1 MALVLTEDEVMLV
14 DSAKK
19 LFSRSA
25 PVSAFRALRD
35 SGEKARYAPAL
46 WTEMAEAGYAGLLLP
61 EAQGGTGFG
70 AIGAGLIAEQIG
82 HVLAASPLISSALA
96 TEILLLAGNE
106 AQTSLL
112 AEIAAGELIV
122 AFAIDEGRRHD
133 PEHFALRACA
143 DADGDGYVLEGEKRF
158 VVDGGIAD
166 KFIVAAITDAGPAL
180 FLADATTAGVTITQL
195 SLVDSRNAA
204 DVKFSG
210 VKLPASALIGKAGD
224 AAPVIGR
231 ALDIG
236 RALLA
241 AELLGMAQEAF
252 DRTIAYLKEREQ
264 FGVKIGSFQA
274 LQHRASRMYCSL
286 ELARGVVLKA
296 LRALDEQD
304 PAASL
309 LASLA
314 KAVLTKTARDVLNEA
329 TQMHGGIGVTDDI
342 DIGLFFKR
350 VRVAGDTFGDD
361 FFQKERL
368 ARLAWKI

>member
-35 SGEKARYAPAL
+35 SGDKARYAPAL
-46 WTEMAEAGYAGLLLP
+46 WAEMAAAGFAGLLLP

-82 HVLAASPLISSALA
+82 HVLAASPLLSSALA
-96 TEILLLAGNE
+96 IEILRLAGND
-106 AQTSLL
+106 AQQSLL

-133 PEHFALRACA
+133 PESLSLYAG
-143 DADGDGYVLEGEKRF
+143 ADGDGFVLEGEKRF

-166 KFIVAAITDAGPAL
+166 KFIVAARTDAGPAL
-180 FLADATTAGVTITQL
+180 FLVDAPAAGITITPL

-204 DVKFSG
+204 DLNFHG
-210 VKLPASALIGKAGD
+210 VKVAAGALIGKAGD

-231 ALDIG
+231 ALDLG

-241 AELLGMAQEAF
+241 AELLGIAEEAF
-252 DRTIAYLKEREQ
+252 DRTVAYLKEREQ

-286 ELARGVVLKA
+286 ELGRGVVLKA

-350 VRVAGDTFGDD
+350 GRVAGDTFGDD

-368 ARLAWKI
+368 ARLAWQI

>member
-35 SGEKARYAPAL
+35 SGDKARYAPKL
-46 WTEMAEAGYAGLLLP
+46 WAEMAEAGFAGLLLP
-61 EAQGGTGFG
+61 EAEGGTGFG

-96 TEILLLAGNE
+96 TEILRLAGNE
-106 AQTSLL
+106 AQKSLL

-133 PEHFALRACA
+133 PENFALRAS
-143 DADGDGYVLEGEKRF
+143 ADGDGYVLEGEKRF

-166 KFIVAAITDAGPAL
+166 KFIVAAQTDAGPAL
-180 FLADATTAGVTITQL
+180 LLVDAATPGVSVTPL

-210 VKLPASALIGKAGD
+210 VKVAASALIGKAGD
-224 AAPVIGR
+224 AAPVIER

-241 AELLGMAQEAF
+241 AELLGIAQEAF
-252 DRTIAYLKEREQ
+252 DRTVAYLKEREQ

-274 LQHRASRMYCSL
+274 LQHRAARIYCNL

-296 LRALDEQD
+296 LRGLDEND

-350 VRVAGDTFGDD
+350 CRVAGDTFGDD

-368 ARLAWKI
+368 AGLAWKI

>member
-35 SGEKARYAPAL
+35 SGDNARYAPAL
-46 WTEMAEAGYAGLLLP
+46 WAEMAEAGYAGLLLP
-61 EAQGGTGFG
+61 ETEGGVGFG

-82 HVLAASPLISSALA
+82 HVLAASPLLSSALA
-96 TEILLLAGNE
+96 TEILLTSGDE
-106 AQTSLL
+106 AQKALL
-112 AEIAAGELIV
+112 SEIAAGELIV

-133 PEHFALRACA
+133 PEHFALRAG
-143 DADGDGYVLEGEKRF
+143 ADGGGYVLDGEKRF
-158 VVDGGIAD
+158 VIDGGIAD

-180 FLADATTAGVTITQL
+180 FLVDAAAAGVAVSPL

-204 DVKFSG
+204 DLKFSG
-210 VKLPASALIGKAGD
+210 VRVSAGALIGTAGG
-224 AAPVIGR
+224 AAPVITR

-274 LQHRASRMYCSL
+274 LQHRAARMYCSL
-286 ELARGVVLKA
+286 ELGRGVVLKA
-296 LRALDEQD
+296 LRALDEKD

-368 ARLAWKI
+368 AGLAWKI